1 MSRAFLFVLDSVGI
15 GGAPDAAQFGDEGAN
30 TIGHIAEACHA
41 GKADQDGLRAGT
53 LSLPVLESLGLGLA
67 AENACGKL
75 PAGMNAN
82 PELKGRWASAVE
94 ISKGKDTPSG
104 HWEIAGVPVMTDWG
118 YFPRE
123 IPAFPAELTERI
135 IAENS
140 LPGILGNCH
149 ASGTEIIAELGEA
162 HVRTGKPIC
171 YTSSDSVFQIAAHEH
186 HFGLEKLYALC
197 ESVFEMTAP
206 MNIGRVIAR
215 PFIGEDA
222 ASFARTGNRRDYSI
236 KPPKPT
242 LLERA
247 KAAGREVIAIGKIAD
262 IYAHQGPTQIIKAS
276 GNEALGAATLKA
288 MVELPDGGLLMT
300 NFVDF
305 DMLYGHRRN
314 VAGYAAAL
322 EDFDCWLP
330 SFMEKL
336 EPGDLL
342 AITADHGCDPTWQGT
357 DHTREQVPVLLF
369 GGGIEPG
376 NGGTRETFA
385 DIGATV
391 ARHLGLEP
399 GETGTPIRP
408 ADA

>member
-30 TIGHIAEACHA
+30 TVGHIAEACHA
-41 GKADQDGLRAGT
+41 GKADKGGLRAGA

-67 AENACGKL
+67 ARNACGEL
-75 PAGMNAN
+75 PAGMDAS
-82 PELKGRWASAVE
+82 PELKGCWASAIE
-94 ISKGKDTPSG
+94 TSKGKDTPSG

-118 YFPRE
+118 YFPKE
-123 IPAFPAELTERI
+123 IPTFPAELTEWI
-135 IAENS
+135 IAENN

-149 ASGTEIIAELGEA
+149 ASGTEIIAELGEE

-171 YTSSDSVFQIAAHEH
+171 YTSSDSVFQIAAHER

-197 ESVFEMTAP
+197 ESVFEKTAP

-222 ASFARTGNRRDYSI
+222 ASFMRTGNRRDYSI

-247 KAAGREVIAIGKIAD
+247 KAAGREVIAIGKITD
-262 IYAHQGPTQIIKAS
+262 IYAHQGPTRTIKAS

-288 MVELPDGGLLMT
+288 VAELPDGGLLMT

-322 EDFDCWLP
+322 EDFDRWLAA
-330 SFMEKL
+330 FMEMLK
-336 EPGDLL
+336 PGDLL
-342 AITADHGCDPTWQGT
+342 AITADHGCDPTWEGT

-369 GGGIEPG
+369 GQGIEPG
-376 NGGTRETFA
+376 SGGTRKTFA

-391 ARHLGLEP
+391 ARHLGLEA
-399 GETGTPIRP
+399 GEAGTPILP
-408 ADA
+408 AGA